1 MTNDLTHPERSRP
14 TPDGVIDDRAP
25 TLAPAGDRAVKPG
38 RSLRRA
44 TALQVMTAAGNG
56 LAYVALSL
64 RVYQETHSTLAVT
77 MVLLA
82 GGLPVVLLAPVS
94 GLLLDRLPMA
104 RVLSVASLVV
114 AASLGGLAYAHSLS
128 STIMLV
134 LCFGIADSVLQPGLT
149 AAIPQLAG
157 EVSLVRATSRL
168 QGAAMGGT
176 ALGPLLAGVVGSIGG
191 TSTALLLDAG
201 ASVVFSIGVLTL
213 GLRRTQSIVPHGADD
228 GMAAGLRY
236 LRRDRPMGLLV
247 LVVST
252 MIGFLGVTMVVELF
266 LAEKVLHGGT
276 TGYALLITA
285 WTGGMTLGTVIAGRL
300 SARALSPAIVI
311 GLVVLGLGV
320 SAGALSPTMWMAI
333 AAYGIGGIGD
343 GVQMVGARTLLLQ
356 RAPEHIAGRA
366 CAVFTAMTMG
376 AVSIGMAAAAPLVA
390 LFGVRGALLS
400 AGVASIVAA
409 LLALA
414 LGLQHIRGEP
424 VAETRSESRHSP
436 ITASPLLVSSDE
448 EPDSAIIVRQESLVD
463 DIIG

>member
-1 MTNDLTHPERSRP
+1 MTNDLTLDERTTP
-14 TPDGVIDDRAP
+14 TPDGGRDGRVPAADGSSDRAA
-25 TLAPAGDRAVKPG
+25 TPG
-38 RSLRRA
+38 RPLRLA

-77 MVLLA
+77 VVLLA

-104 RVLSVASLVV
+104 RVLSVASLLV
-114 AASLGGLAYAHSLS
+114 AVSLAGLAYAHSLS
-128 STIMLV
+128 ATIMLV

-157 EVSLVRATSRL
+157 ELSIVRATSRL

-201 ASVVFSIGVLTL
+201 ASVVFAIGVLTL
-213 GLRRTQSIVPHGADD
+213 GLRRLPSIVPHGADD
-228 GMAAGLRY
+228 GMAAGVRY
-236 LRRDRPMGLLV
+236 LRRDRPMGLLA
-247 LVVST
+247 LVVSV

-266 LAEKVLHGGT
+266 LAENVLHGGT

-300 SARALSPAIVI
+300 SPRALGPGIVI
-311 GLVVLGLGV
+311 ALVVLGLGV
-320 SAGALSPTMWMAI
+320 AGGALSPTMWLAI

-356 RAPEHIAGRA
+356 RAPAHIAGRA

-390 LFGVRGALLS
+390 LFGIRGALLC
-400 AGVASIVAA
+400 AGGASIVAA
-409 LLALA
+409 LVALA

-424 VAETRSESRHSP
+424 GPEMLADAPGSLAPGSP
-436 ITASPLLVSSDE
+436 VLI
-448 EPDSAIIVRQESLVD
+448 
-463 DIIG
+463 